1 MSSAV
6 SRVSWMAIGTLGGPG
21 NLGTLW
27 ACIYLLLEASYYSDR
42 FCSSLLLLDQGFLL
56 FMTPFLLLLA
66 GFVALWLFQW
76 DSGFLYKI
84 DVCPPS
90 TFFLICASVQQI
102 TQPQSIPIG
111 CCLLQSTTPQ
121 VGCYSGLELWVGNI
135 ASVSLTSSSRT
146 MFFSLVLFLLCKWP
160 FGGWKAMLFVLF
172 QEGRECIWFYPHQ
185 PECSVLF
192 L

>member
-6 SRVSWMAIGTLGGPG
+6 SRVSWMAVGTLGGPG

-27 ACIYLLLEASYYSDR
+27 ACIYLLLEASYNSDR

-66 GFVALWLFQW
+66 GFVPLWLFQW
-76 DSGFLYKI
+76 DSSFLYKI

-90 TFFLICASVQQI
+90 TFFLMCASVQQI
-102 TQPQSIPIG
+102 TQPQVFPLVAAFFSLPP
-111 CCLLQSTTPQ
+111 PQ

-185 PECSVLF
+185 LECSVLF

>member
-90 TFFLICASVQQI
+90 TFFLMCASVQQI

-111 CCLLQSTTPQ
+111 CCLLQSTTPP
-121 VGCYSGLELWVGNI
+121 SGVVLWVG
-135 ASVSLTSSSRT
+135 ALGWKHCFCVPD
-146 MFFSLVLFLLCKWP
+146 FLLQDNV
-160 FGGWKAMLFVLF
+160 FLFSFISLM
-172 QEGRECIWFYPHQ
+172 
-185 PECSVLF
+185 
-192 L
+192 